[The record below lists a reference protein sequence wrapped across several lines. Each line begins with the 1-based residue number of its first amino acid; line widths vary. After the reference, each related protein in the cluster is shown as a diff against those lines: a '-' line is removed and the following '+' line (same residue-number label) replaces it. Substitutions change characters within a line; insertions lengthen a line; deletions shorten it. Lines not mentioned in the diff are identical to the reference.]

1 VARIIWS
8 ARVADKGSG
17 AQGQGRTSRGATPR
31 YVEVA
36 DDLRARIIAGDF
48 ANGEQ
53 LPTENALCERH
64 GVSRFTVREALRCLQ
79 AEGLIR
85 RRRGSGTTIDS
96 GAGTLR
102 QPLSD
107 VAELLQYAA
116 DSEFRFDILGPV
128 TVAEA
133 QAKDLGLPPG
143 SRWILLSGV
152 RTLTPGGTPLALTD
166 VFIHPDLA
174 PHVAGL
180 RPGRVTLFEQ
190 LSAAGGFRIARVE
203 QDIRAVAA
211 GSREALALGI
221 ARRSPILRIIRH
233 YRDESGRTVELSVS
247 AHPGDRFTYSM
258 HIDQP

>member
-1 VARIIWS
+1 
-8 ARVADKGSG
+8 VADKGSG

-36 DDLRARIIAGDF
+36 DELRARIIAGDF
-48 ANGEQ
+48 ANGAQ
-53 LPTENALCERH
+53 LPTESALCERH
-64 GVSRFTVREALRCLQ
+64 GVSRFTVREALRRLQ

-133 QAKDLGLPPG
+133 QAKDLGLQPG

-152 RTLTPGGTPLALTD
+152 RTLAPGGVPLALTD

-190 LSAAGGFRIARVE
+190 LSAAGSFRIARVE